1 MIDADKGYFSD
12 SAWGEAYRAGFRSV
26 AGGIPKAYE
35 SYERVLMMISRIS
48 SGNVTRSLVEGIGGA
63 IVRGDFTIGNSL
75 PTEAE
80 LAEKYRV
87 SRTVTREA
95 IKMLTAKGLVQAW
108 PRRGTIVRQ
117 ESDWNLFD
125 ADVLAWLLER
135 NVSIPLVKDF
145 LRMRLA
151 VEPAAAEMAAVIAAD
166 VSEIERA
173 VEQMERAAKHG
184 GDALSADSSFH
195 AAILRASGNPFFAQM
210 APMVDTALRMTIRIT
225 NRLKGVKFAS
235 IQEHVDILNAIR
247 SEDAELSRVLSEA
260 LVQRAL
266 DLILEHGSKFTG

>member
-1 MIDADKGYFSD
+1 
-12 SAWGEAYRAGFRSV
+12 
-26 AGGIPKAYE
+26 
-35 SYERVLMMISRIS
+35 MMISRIS
-48 SGNVTRSLVEGIGGA
+48 TGNVTRSLVEGIGVA
-63 IVRGDFTIGNSL
+63 IVRGDFAIGNSL

-135 NVSIPLVKDF
+135 NVSIPLVEDF

-173 VEQMERAAKHG
+173 VEQMKRAAKHG

-225 NRLKGVKFAS
+225 NRLRGVKFAS
-235 IQEHVDILNAIR
+235 IEEHAEILNAIR
-247 SEDAELSRVLSEA
+247 SGDAELSRVLSEA

-266 DLILEHGSKFTG
+266 DLILEHGSKFTE